1 MLRYLALTPLLW
13 LSTSM
18 ADTSPNLDKT
28 LTQRCLDTFEFIEKK
43 DLTTF
48 LAQMPVTPSDFEKK
62 RSMKVLERAHKRWF
76 IKETIISIEPVKVSY
91 QAPSE
96 IKKERYQA
104 QKQAKVDLLI
114 IGEKYRSTMNCK
126 FIQTP
131 KGWFLSSLP

>member
-13 LSTSM
+13 LSISM
-18 ADTSPNLDKT
+18 ADTSPNLDET
-28 LTQRCLDTFEFIEKK
+28 LTQRCLKTFEFIEKK

-48 LAQMPVTPSDFEKK
+48 LAQMPITPSEFEKK